1 MDSLTSSG
9 ESIDDDWEYVE
20 VMSCTKRGQVNHHQ
34 SYPASAV
41 NDRQWEPTVH
51 NGPAVNQDAPVVKIF
66 HVFQIVATGAYYPK
80 LELVAQIR
88 TR

>member
-41 NDRQWEPTVH
+41 NDRQWGPTV
-51 NGPAVNQDAPVVKIF
+51 GPSKNSEKKDC
-66 HVFQIVATGAYYPK
+66 
-80 LELVAQIR
+80 
-88 TR
+88 

>member
-41 NDRQWEPTVH
+41 NDRQGRTVGPGKKFRK
-51 NGPAVNQDAPVVKIF
+51 NGLPC
-66 HVFQIVATGAYYPK
+66 
-80 LELVAQIR
+80 
-88 TR
+88 

>member
-20 VMSCTKRGQVNHHQ
+20 VMSRTKRGQVNHHQ

-41 NDRQWEPTVH
+41 YDRQSRTV
-51 NGPAVNQDAPVVKIF
+51 GPGKKFTKKTDFP
-66 HVFQIVATGAYYPK
+66 
-80 LELVAQIR
+80 AQKTIR
-88 TR
+88 YCEMSSG